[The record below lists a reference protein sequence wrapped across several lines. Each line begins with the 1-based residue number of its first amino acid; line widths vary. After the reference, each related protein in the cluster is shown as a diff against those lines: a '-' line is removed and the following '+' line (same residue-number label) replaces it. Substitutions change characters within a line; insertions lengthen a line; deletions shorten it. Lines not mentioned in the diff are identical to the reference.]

1 MCRNEAGRP
10 AASARASSLLTTSY
24 GGAMTSAARSGRGRS
39 ARNGLTRLGI
49 ARLYGG
55 ARLLLRSAPRDGVE
69 HALDRVDHDLR
80 LVELDHVVAVVRD
93 DELAVRRQRGET
105 LLSRTPILFER
116 RHRAWERL
124 AVRDHDEREVAEL
137 P

>member
-1 MCRNEAGRP
+1 MCRKDAGRP

-49 ARLYGG
+49 RRLYVHRG
-55 ARLLLRSAPRDGVE
+55 ARRPVRSSPQSGVE
-69 HALDRVDHDLR
+69 HAPDRIDHDLR
-80 LVELDHVVAVVRD
+80 LVELNHVIAVVRD

-105 LLSRTPILFER
+105 LLPRGPVLLE
-116 RHRAWERL
+116 
-124 AVRDHDEREVAEL
+124 
-137 P
+137 